1 MSPTERDPVPPLT
14 NDQKY
19 EANIPVK
26 KMAKVMKISSGI
38 EILIIEKSKEKQ
50 YKKIYVSR

>member
-50 YKKIYVSR
+50 Y